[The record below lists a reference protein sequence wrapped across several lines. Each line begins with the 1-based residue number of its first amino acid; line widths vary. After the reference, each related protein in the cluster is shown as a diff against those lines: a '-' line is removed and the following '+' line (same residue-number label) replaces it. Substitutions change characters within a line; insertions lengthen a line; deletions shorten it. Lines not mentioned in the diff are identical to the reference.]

1 MKILITLPKGEI
13 RNAFFHAET
22 AARVHAMGEVVWNDT
37 EEQFTPEQLTH
48 LLKGCQVCITGWSC
62 PRLTAEVLAQ
72 AENLQI
78 LAHTG
83 GTVAPYI
90 SDALYEKGVH
100 VLSANDVYA
109 ESVAEGTIAYMLCAL
124 RELPYYN
131 DLVHNGGWRGSII
144 TNEGL
149 LDKTVGLVGYGAIT
163 KHLLRMLQPFHCR
176 IKLFSNHLSKE
187 ACAALGAEKASLP
200 EIFSTCQIISLHNAL
215 TPQTYHSINRELLEQ
230 IPNNSILVNTAR
242 GAVID
247 EAALVQA
254 LSAKRFRAVLDV
266 FEEEPLASDHPLR
279 RMDNVLLIPHMAGP
293 TGDRFKI
300 STEVLLDDIS
310 AFYAGKPMHHEITRS
325 GAERMTR

>member
-72 AENLQI
+72 AEDLQI
-78 LAHTG
+78 LARTG

-187 ACAALGAEKASLP
+187 
-200 EIFSTCQIISLHNAL
+200 
-215 TPQTYHSINRELLEQ
+215 
-230 IPNNSILVNTAR
+230 

-310 AFYAGKPMHHEITRS
+310 AFYAGKPMRHEITRS